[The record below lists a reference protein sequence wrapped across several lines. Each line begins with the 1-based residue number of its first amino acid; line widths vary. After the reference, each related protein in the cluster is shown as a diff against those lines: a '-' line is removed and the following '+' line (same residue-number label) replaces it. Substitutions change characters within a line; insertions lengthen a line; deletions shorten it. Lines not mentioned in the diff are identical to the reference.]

1 MPSPH
6 PRTVQ
11 PTYLYMECLIIL
23 SLFKEFQI
31 SRYGIG
37 MVDYIIWS
45 NCHVF
50 LLSEIL
56 PGLSLPENYI
66 SRPKDMRLGQWLA
79 LANKIWLEVTV
90 SFLNRCSKS
99 HWLAL
104 PPLFSLCHKSG
115 ISEVGL
121 FLQPIGRII
130 RKRFTAA
137 DPWYRWVTSYFWSRN
152 KFCYC
157 KSI

>member
-6 PRTVQ
+6 PRAIQ

-23 SLFKEFQI
+23 NLFKEFQI

-45 NCHVF
+45 NCHVSF
-50 LLSEIL
+50 TELDTTRED
-56 PGLSLPENYI
+56 YI
-66 SRPKDMRLGQWLA
+66 SCPKDMRLGQWLA

-99 HWLAL
+99 HWLVL
-104 PPLFSLCHKSG
+104 PALFSLCHKSS

-137 DPWYRWVTSYFWSRN
+137 DPWYRWITYFWSRN
-152 KFCYC
+152 KFCHY
-157 KSI
+157 KST